1 MQEIEGTMTENK
13 NNNHCYSYA
22 DGHHLHYIAV
32 NKASK
37 DRVPATVEHLGGAA
51 FLVKVEGKAEAWFT
65 HSPEELQLALATA
78 TAVEATK
85 DRTWLFVKGMLVT
98 QGFNL
103 SKNQLTACIKEQKP
117 LDMSSIMKMVKD
129 RETKG

>member
-1 MQEIEGTMTENK
+1 MTENT
-13 NNNHCYSYA
+13 NNKRCYNYA

-37 DRVPATVEHLGGAA
+37 DRVPATVEHLGGNA
-51 FLVKVEGKAEAWFT
+51 FQVKLEGKSEIWFT

-85 DRTWLFVKGMLVT
+85 DRTWLFVKGKLVT

-103 SKNQLTACIKEQKP
+103 SKNQLTACITEQKP